1 MNISSLGAGA
11 VGFQSTT
18 GIGATRSTQAGS
30 VHQVPQDRSQLSET
44 AKLMKQLEELRTSD
58 PDKYKEV
65 TGKIATRL
73 EDAAKSAAENGNSNA
88 AGALNDLAAKFQMA
102 SETGE
107 SVELRQQA
115 PGSGTQNPNRLL
127 RAFEQNQEQPFDP
140 RQTLEGILSQELG
153 V

>member
-1 MNISSLGAGA
+1 MNVSSLGAGA

-18 GIGATRSTQAGS
+18 AIGTPRSTQAAS
-30 VHQVPQDRSQLSET
+30 VDQVPQDQTKLSET

-73 EDAAKSAAENGNSNA
+73 EDAAKSAAENGNSKA
-88 AGALNDLAAKFQMA
+88 AGVLKDLAAKFETA

-107 SVELRQQA
+107 PVDLRQGA
-115 PGSGTQNPNRLL
+115 TESQNLSRLQ
-127 RAFEQNQEQPFDP
+127 RAFEQNQEQSFDP
-140 RQTLEGILSQELG
+140 RPTLEGILKELG
-153 V
+153 A